1 MTSES
6 NEGPDT
12 DTPLNT
18 LLSELTDAK
27 LEKREAD
34 IERLEREI
42 AKRQAQGEQREP
54 SPEAEVARKVF

>member
-6 NEGPDT
+6 SAGP

-27 LEKREAD
+27 LEKRDAD
-34 IERLEREI
+34 IERLEQEI

-54 SPEAEVARKVF
+54 TPEAEVARKGL

>member
-6 NEGPDT
+6 NAGP

-27 LEKREAD
+27 LEKRDAD
-34 IERLEREI
+34 IERLQQEI
-42 AKRQAQGEQREP
+42 AKRQAKGEQREP
-54 SPEAEVARKVF
+54 TPEAEVARKGL

>member
-6 NEGPDT
+6 NAGP

-18 LLSELTDAK
+18 LLSELTNAK

-34 IERLEREI
+34 IERLEQEI
-42 AKRQAQGEQREP
+42 AKRQARGEQREP
-54 SPEAEVARKVF
+54 TPEAEVARKEF

>member
-6 NEGPDT
+6 NAGP

-18 LLSELTDAK
+18 LLSELTNAK

-34 IERLEREI
+34 IERLEQEI
-42 AKRQAQGEQREP
+42 ARRQARGEQREP
-54 SPEAEVARKVF
+54 TAEAEVARKEF

>member
-6 NEGPDT
+6 NAGP

-18 LLSELTDAK
+18 LLSELTGAK

-34 IERLEREI
+34 IERLEQEI
-42 AKRQAQGEQREP
+42 AKRQAQGERRE
-54 SPEAEVARKVF
+54 STPEAEVARKGF

>member
-6 NEGPDT
+6 NAGP
-12 DTPLNT
+12 DTPLNR

-34 IERLEREI
+34 IERLEQEI
-42 AKRQAQGEQREP
+42 AKRQAQGEQRQP
-54 SPEAEVARKVF
+54 TPEAEVARKAL

>member
-6 NEGPDT
+6 NAGP

-18 LLSELTDAK
+18 LLSQLTDAK

-34 IERLEREI
+34 IERLEQEI
-42 AKRQAQGEQREP
+42 AKRQAQGEQP
-54 SPEAEVARKVF
+54 TPEAEVARKAL

>member
-6 NEGPDT
+6 NAGP

-18 LLSELTDAK
+18 LLAELTDAK

-34 IERLEREI
+34 IERLQQEI
-42 AKRQAQGEQREP
+42 AKRQAQGEQPEP
-54 SPEAEVARKVF
+54 TPEAEVARKEF